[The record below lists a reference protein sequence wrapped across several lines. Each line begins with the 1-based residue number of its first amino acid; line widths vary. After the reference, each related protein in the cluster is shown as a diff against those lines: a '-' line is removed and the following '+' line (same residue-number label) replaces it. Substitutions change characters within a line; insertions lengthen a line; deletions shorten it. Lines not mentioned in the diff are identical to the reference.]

1 MEADMDIS
9 GKIPPGSNGD
19 GSRTPGT
26 VEKASTG
33 AHNVIDKVSQ
43 AAHPAVDRISSGAH
57 FTVDKAAG
65 AATRTAAAFNEKRE
79 QLRYAG
85 MRTMEETRGYV
96 RANPIMSIGIA
107 VAAGYL
113 ISRLFRSRK
122 T

>member
-1 MEADMDIS
+1 MDTT
-9 GKIPPGSNGD
+9 GKIAPGSNGD
-19 GSRTPGT
+19 GSRMAST

-57 FTVDKAAG
+57 LTVDKAAS
-65 AATRTAAAFNEKRE
+65 AATRTAVAFNEKRE

-85 MRTMEETRGYV
+85 MRTMQETRGYI
-96 RANPIMSIGIA
+96 RANPVMSIGIA
-107 VAAGYL
+107 VAAGYM

-122 T
+122 S